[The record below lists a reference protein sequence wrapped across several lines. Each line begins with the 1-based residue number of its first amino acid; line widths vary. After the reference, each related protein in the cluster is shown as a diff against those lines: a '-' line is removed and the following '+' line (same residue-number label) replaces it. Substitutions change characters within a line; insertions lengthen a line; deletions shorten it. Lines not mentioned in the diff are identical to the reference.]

1 MGRLQRAPNP
11 LFPAAGVAAQERG
24 GNGVACKVVKTKR
37 GLNPN
42 EAACCKNKVASRRNK
57 VGLCFFRVRP
67 CFFSAGWRLNYCRS
81 AALRGGAHCRRQ
93 LRLLNSCR
101 SVRSSLFFAKNAR
114 CSIKKT
120 GLPARGASGPV
131 FGGAGSLV
139 RGLGAGGLPQSH
151 SLSFS
156 MICASS
162 SSQSSGLSLSMRFT
176 ASRPC
181 PIFVSL

>member
-67 CFFSAGWRLNYCRS
+67 CFFRRDGGSTIAVQQLYGAAPIAAG
-81 AALRGGAHCRRQ
+81 
-93 LRLLNSCR
+93 NSVC
-101 SVRSSLFFAKNAR
+101 
-114 CSIKKT
+114 
-120 GLPARGASGPV
+120 
-131 FGGAGSLV
+131 
-139 RGLGAGGLPQSH
+139 
-151 SLSFS
+151 
-156 MICASS
+156 
-162 SSQSSGLSLSMRFT
+162 
-176 ASRPC
+176 
-181 PIFVSL
+181 